1 MDSESMDRY
10 REEHEPESGNAV
22 GLSGSN
28 ALVMRELDD
37 IDSMILNQIDNTDE
51 VISALSAQVLKM
63 RHNFLRK
70 NGWDISCEMIS
81 CSETCFYRKNDEMFI
96 CEHDAID
103 YELYGA

>member
-1 MDSESMDRY
+1 MAVY
-10 REEHEPESGNAV
+10 EPEEPKMNDYIDAKPAV
-22 GLSGSN
+22 GLSDSS
-28 ALVMRELDD
+28 AIVMRDLDD

-51 VISALSAQVLKM
+51 VISALSAQLLKM

-70 NGWDISCEMIS
+70 NGWDISCEMIGP
-81 CSETCFYRKNDEMFI
+81 SETCFYVKDGEQFI